1 MSKLTNEA
9 QVRPSENLN
18 ELLGLGYIVIF
29 TDGTCPN
36 NGSGGPGAA
45 AAIIHYPG
53 RPDVDGTYTTKT
65 FSEYLPSATNQRA
78 EIVGVC
84 VGLERMADNSR
95 VIVFSDSEYVVKTCN
110 GEYRRKKNL
119 EYWDRLDQAVR
130 GKNVKFFWVRAH
142 NGDEWNEA
150 ADQAAD
156 ECLKDHTKRLKT
168 LASFSDWLDAERRDR
183 R

>member
-1 MSKLTNEA
+1 MRKLTNDT

-45 AAIIHYPG
+45 AAVIHHPVFQDDK
-53 RPDVDGTYTTKT
+53 PITKIVT
-65 FSEYLPSATNQRA
+65 EFMPVATNQRA
-78 EIVGVC
+78 EILGVC
-84 VGLERMADNSR
+84 IGLEAQNTGHSAKF
-95 VIVFSDSEYVVKTCN
+95 IVFSDSEYVVKTCN

-119 EYWDRLDQAVR
+119 EYWERLDQAVR

-150 ADQAAD
+150 ADQAAA

-168 LASFSDWLDAERRDR
+168 PSSFSDWLDAERRDR